1 MPGYLIRNR
10 QAPADDF
17 VMTMT
22 SCCGSTPRDI
32 TIAMATSDLVF
43 LYCDH
48 CETRRWLR
56 DGEPVE
62 LGAVK
67 AQAAAQWNRKL
78 VSA

>member
-1 MPGYLIRNR
+1 
-10 QAPADDF
+10 
-17 VMTMT
+17 MTMT
-22 SCCGSTPRDI
+22 SCCGTAPRDI
-32 TIAMATSDLVF
+32 TIAMSSSSLTF

-48 CETRRWLR
+48 CETRQWFR

-67 AQAAAQWNRKL
+67 AQASAQWNRKL